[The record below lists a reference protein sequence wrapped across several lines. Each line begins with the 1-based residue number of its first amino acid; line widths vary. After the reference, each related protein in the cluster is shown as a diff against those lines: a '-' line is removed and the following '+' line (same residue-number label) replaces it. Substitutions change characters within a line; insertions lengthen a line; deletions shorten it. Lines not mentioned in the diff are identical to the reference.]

1 MNKRQ
6 ITNRWDRKGAVGME
20 DRKGFENK
28 YYKNL
33 EGGARGMV
41 VYIDTYTVHMMKKSY
56 VTAFVF
62 SKSWT
67 FSLTQPLT
75 CTAVKVSVKVHIQY
89 RVHVL
94 SCVKPVR

>member
-1 MNKRQ
+1 
-6 ITNRWDRKGAVGME
+6 ME

-41 VYIDTYTVHMMKKSY
+41 VYIDTYMRKKSY

-67 FSLTQPLT
+67 YSLTQPLT
-75 CTAVKVSVKVHIQY
+75 CTAVNVSVKVY